1 MKNIVLS
8 LTTTLYCL
16 LFSSC
21 LGIQS
26 SYDYEPANIDNNVH
40 MNTWEF
46 IQSRPDA
53 FSSLKRAIEHSGID
67 INIYTQTDRKYTY
80 LLLHNDAF
88 KGANGILSNYGAASI
103 EDMDK
108 ETLKN
113 ILLYHTVDGNY
124 HGLGTLNFD
133 PTYVI
138 TLWKSPDAFMT
149 LRLNNKNSIEQ
160 YSRLIINDMAG
171 NSTPVTAIT
180 SNILTTNGV
189 VHVVDT
195 QIVYKP

>member
-1 MKNIVLS
+1 
-8 LTTTLYCL
+8 
-16 LFSSC
+16 
-21 LGIQS
+21 
-26 SYDYEPANIDNNVH
+26 
-40 MNTWEF
+40 
-46 IQSRPDA
+46 
-53 FSSLKRAIEHSGID
+53 
-67 INIYTQTDRKYTY
+67 
-80 LLLHNDAF
+80 
-88 KGANGILSNYGAASI
+88 
-103 EDMDK
+103 MDK

-113 ILLYHTVDGNY
+113 ILLYHTVDGYY

-195 QIVYKP
+195 QIVFKP